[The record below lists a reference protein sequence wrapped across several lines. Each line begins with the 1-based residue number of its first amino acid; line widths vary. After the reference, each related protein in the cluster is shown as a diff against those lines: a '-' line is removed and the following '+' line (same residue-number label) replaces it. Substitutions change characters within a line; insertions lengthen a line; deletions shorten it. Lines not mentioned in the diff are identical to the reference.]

1 MIDKLKKIGDN
12 IASKLGKTFVVRAG
26 SNEDFIE
33 LEDDSAMKKTA
44 RIFVKFFVLNDYAEV
59 KPVLDTI
66 REGYSIA
73 LIKIK
78 PLREKDISDLKRTI
92 NKIKRTCSAAQAEV
106 IGVDENYIITVPNFV
121 EVLKGESNIGV
132 GTGKL

>member
-1 MIDKLKKIGDN
+1 MANKIKDIFDKIT
-12 IASKLGKTFVVRAG
+12 SKVGKTFVVRAG
-26 SNEDFIE
+26 SDNENYIE
-33 LEDDSAMKKTA
+33 LEEEMAKKTA
-44 RIFVKFFVLNDYAEV
+44 RILIKFFTLKDYAEV

-92 NKIKRTCSAAQAEV
+92 NKIKRTCAAAQAEV
-106 IGVDENYIITVPNFV
+106 IGIDENYIVTVPNFV
-121 EVLKGESNIGV
+121 EVVKGETGSAS
-132 GTGKL
+132 GKLL

>member
-1 MIDKLKKIGDN
+1 MELFDKIS
-12 IASKLGKTFVVRAG
+12 SKMGKTFVVRAG
-26 SNEDFIE
+26 SDTEDYIE
-33 LEDDSAMKKTA
+33 LEEEMAKKTA
-44 RIFVKFFVLNDYAEV
+44 RILIKFFTLKDYAEV

-92 NKIKRTCSAAQAEV
+92 NKIKRTCAAAQAEV
-106 IGVDENYIITVPNFV
+106 VGIDENYIVTVPNFV
-121 EVLKGESNIGV
+121 DVVRGET
-132 GTGKL
+132 GTTSEKLL

>member
-1 MIDKLKKIGDN
+1 VTNKIMELFDKIS
-12 IASKLGKTFVVRAG
+12 SKMGKTFVVRAG
-26 SNEDFIE
+26 SDTEDYIE
-33 LEDDSAMKKTA
+33 LEEEMAKKTA
-44 RIFVKFFVLNDYAEV
+44 RILIKFFTLKDYAEV

-92 NKIKRTCSAAQAEV
+92 NKIKRTCAAAQAEV
-106 IGVDENYIITVPNFV
+106 VGIDENYIVTVPNFV
-121 EVLKGESNIGV
+121 DVVRGET
-132 GTGKL
+132 GTTSEKLL